1 MSTNARIGLLQ
12 EDLTVKSVY
21 HHWDGYPEWLGV
33 TLKEQY
39 NTREKIAKLID
50 GGNMSSCYSDNVYD
64 YEKQEFV
71 KRDPQ
76 PEYYGGKDER
86 PHLNVSFQRFL
97 DDTNAGEE
105 FLYIFVNE
113 CWKAFSVTPTYD
125 SNDEFIK
132 NSILSVEIPDWDVA
146 DDS

>member
-39 NTREKIAKLID
+39 NTREKIAELID
-50 GGNMSSCYSDNVYD
+50 GGNMSSCYSDNVFD

-105 FLYIFVNE
+105 FLYIFVNDR
-113 CWKAFSVTPTYD
+113 WKAFSVTPTYD

-132 NSILSVEIPDWDVA
+132 NSILPVEIPEPETV
-146 DDS
+146 